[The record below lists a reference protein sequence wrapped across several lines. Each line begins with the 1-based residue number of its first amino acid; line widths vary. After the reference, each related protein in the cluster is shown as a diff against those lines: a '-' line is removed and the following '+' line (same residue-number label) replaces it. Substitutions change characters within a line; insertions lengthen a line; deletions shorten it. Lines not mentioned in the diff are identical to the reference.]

1 MPTILS
7 AKESQVMLA
16 GADGGAGQPIEGLQ
30 AINFKIDRGRQ
41 DIMAVGTDERIGVD
55 FGCKTVTG
63 SLIVKSTS
71 DALNKILN
79 DNTVFQLVANL
90 KNGDLTR
97 TVAFD
102 QCYLDGKELALDDN
116 AVAVTTYLFTATRI
130 REE

>member
-30 AINFKIDRGRQ
+30 AINFKIDRGRH
-41 DIMAVGTDERIGVD
+41 DILAVGTDERIGVD
-55 FGCKTVTG
+55 FGRKSVFG
-63 SLIVKSTS
+63 SLVVKSTS
-71 DALNKILN
+71 DSLNTILQN
-79 DNTVFQLVANL
+79 NTVFQLVANL

-102 QCYLDGKELALDDN
+102 QCYLDGKQLGLDEN
-116 AVAVTTYLFTATRI
+116 SVAVTTYLFSATRI

>member
-30 AINFKIDRGRQ
+30 AINFKIDRGRH
-41 DIMAVGTDERIGVD
+41 DILAVGTDERIGVD
-55 FGCKTVTG
+55 FGRKTVTG
-63 SLIVKSTS
+63 SLVVKSTS

-90 KNGDLTR
+90 KNGDLAR
-97 TVAFD
+97 TIAFD
-102 QCYLDGKELALDDN
+102 QCYLDGKQLALDEN
-116 AVAVTTYLFTATRI
+116 AVALTTYQFTATRI